1 MLDMPYFN
9 VEDSVSADTSV
20 PLACGSICHTRRVK
34 APRGVK
40 SPSSDEIN
48 QFTDL
53 PRERERDRE
62 KDREK
67 EGGTRE
73 RKRGL
78 LPYRATETCN
88 HPWRQIS
95 ERTGEPVNTLHCL
108 SRWPPIPSTAH

>member
-53 PRERERDRE
+53 PRETERQRERWWERGRHEGEE
-62 KDREK
+62 K
-67 EGGTRE
+67 
-73 RKRGL
+73 GL
-78 LPYRATETCN
+78 AA
-88 HPWRQIS
+88 
-95 ERTGEPVNTLHCL
+95 L
-108 SRWPPIPSTAH
+108 SCHRNLQSSLEAD